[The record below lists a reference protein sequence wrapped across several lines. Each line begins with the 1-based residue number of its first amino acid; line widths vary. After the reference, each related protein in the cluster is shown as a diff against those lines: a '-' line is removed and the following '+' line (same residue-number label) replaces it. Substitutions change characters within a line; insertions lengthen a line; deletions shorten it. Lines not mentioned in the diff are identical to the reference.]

1 MNFIERF
8 AIAEPKKT
16 IYLNEN
22 VDEFIKFPTEKV
34 VQGLQLSTNPMSESK
49 SITKQLN
56 LSRDNFDLVTCNVV
70 KHSIGVILLDC
81 VNENNNIDLSKK
93 DLPSI
98 IYVRRNHHL
107 NVISEK
113 FQLENKWVEDINSFF
128 SNDKAPV
135 LKNLL
140 LKIFRKLQPHSTN
153 DLFLNIIGVTYFDLD
168 CGLDSY

>member
-8 AIAEPKKT
+8 TIAEPKKT

-56 LSRDNFDLVTCNVV
+56 LFRDNFDLVTCNDV
-70 KHSIGVILLDC
+70 KHSIRVILLDC
-81 VNENNNIDLSKK
+81 VDENKNIDLSKK

-107 NVISEK
+107 NVILEK

-128 SNDKAPV
+128 SNDKATV

-140 LKIFRKLQPHSTN
+140 LKILRELQPHSTN
-153 DLFLNIIGVTYFDLD
+153 DLFLNIIGVTYFDLGR
-168 CGLDSY
+168 GLDSY